1 MKVEYSDDAKKQIKK
16 LDKQIQKRIIDYL
29 DNVSTLENPRSKGKG
44 LTSNLVGLWRY
55 RVGDYRVI
63 CRIVD
68 SELVIIA
75 LSVGHRRE
83 VYKS

>member
-1 MKVEYSDDAKKQIKK
+1 MKVEYSDEAKKQIKK

-29 DNVSTLENPRSKGKG
+29 DNISTLENPRSKGKG

-75 LSVGHRRE
+75 LSIGHRRE

>member
-1 MKVEYSDDAKKQIKK
+1 MKVEYSDEAKKQIKK

-29 DNVSTLENPRSKGKG
+29 DNISTLENPRSKGKG

-75 LSVGHRRE
+75 LAIGHRRE

>member
-1 MKVEYSDDAKKQIKK
+1 MKVEYSDEAKKQIKK
-16 LDKQIQKRIIDYL
+16 LDKQIQTRIIDYL
-29 DNVSTLENPRSKGKG
+29 DKISTLDNPRSKGKG
-44 LTSNLVGLWRY
+44 LTSNLSGLWRY

-68 SELVIIA
+68 SDLVIVA

-83 VYKS
+83 VYK

>member
-1 MKVEYSDDAKKQIKK
+1 MKVEYSDEAKKQIKK

-29 DNVSTLENPRSKGKG
+29 DNISTLENPRSKGKG
-44 LTSNLVGLWRY
+44 LTSMWRY

>member
-1 MKVEYSDDAKKQIKK
+1 MKVEYSDEAKKQIKK

>member
-1 MKVEYSDDAKKQIKK
+1 MKVEYSDEAKKQIKK

-29 DNVSTLENPRSKGKG
+29 DNISTLENPRSKGKG
-44 LTSNLVGLWRY
+44 LTSNFVGLWRY

-75 LSVGHRRE
+75 LAIGHRRE

>member
-1 MKVEYSDDAKKQIKK
+1 MKVEYSDEAKKQIKK

-29 DNVSTLENPRSKGKG
+29 DNISTLENPRSKGKG